1 VSVPIVRLDSGSASG
16 PSAVAGSVD
25 ALIGQFYFAK
35 QLDPRLSPVSC
46 LCFVPL
52 MRQMW
57 AGCHDG
63 SISVY
68 NVDNYQLVEDRDG
81 SQEPITCM
89 VFDNKDSV
97 WCGSADSKISQ
108 CNNKEKLNVTVH
120 RYTCGMS
127 KQKKGGY

>member
-1 VSVPIVRLDSGSASG
+1 MLEGGQGPVVPVVRLEGGSSSS

-46 LCFVPL
+46 LCYVPL

-68 NVDNYQLVEDRDG
+68 NVDNYQLVEDRD
-81 SQEPITCM
+81 SSHEAITCM

-97 WCGSADSKISQ
+97 WCGSADSKISFTRER
-108 CNNKEKLNVTVH
+108 KWWSWLRVILDHT
-120 RYTCGMS
+120 
-127 KQKKGGY
+127 